1 MARDKGLEEL
11 LEGDFAGVR
20 GLTQKAMFGGVA
32 WLLRGNLLCGAR
44 EDGMLVRLG
53 KGEDTWALRH
63 SGVEPMVMHGR
74 PLSGWVRANAKAYV
88 NDTLRAQLIAAAISF
103 NGTLPKK

>member
-11 LEGDFAGVR
+11 LEGDFAGMR
-20 GLTQKAMFGGVA
+20 GLTQKPMFGGIA

-44 EDGMLVRLG
+44 EDGMLLRLG
-53 KGEDTWALRH
+53 KDGNAWALKQ

-74 PLSGWVRANAKAYV
+74 PLSGWVRANAKAYG
-88 NDTLRAQLIAAAISF
+88 NDTLRAKLIAAAIDF
-103 NGTLPKK
+103 NGTLSKE